1 MTVCSGHR
9 KVLRYAQDDGELGPN
24 VGENRTMSINDPL
37 SPIRLQLMWDRL
49 IAVVEEQALAL
60 IRTGFSTS
68 TREAGDLSA
77 GVFNLDGAMLA
88 QAVTGTPGHINSM
101 ARAVRHFLEKFPA
114 PTMKEGDI
122 FLTND
127 PWKGT
132 GHLHDFTFVTPTFRR
147 GKMVALF
154 ASTCHVVDI
163 GGRGMGTDARQV
175 FEEGL
180 YIPLMRFARQGKV
193 DETLIEI
200 VGANVREPIQVV
212 GDLYSL
218 ATCNEVG
225 CRRLIA
231 MMDEF
236 AIDDLTRLGRHILEK
251 SRQASLEAIR
261 KIKPGVYK
269 YTMRV
274 DGYDKPLDL
283 AATMTIGDS
292 GVDVDFSGTS
302 GVSAYGINVPLCYTE
317 AYASFGVKC
326 IVAPKVPNNEGS
338 LSVIRVTAPEGCILN
353 AKAPSP
359 VAARHVT
366 GQMLPDVMFG
376 CLHQALGGGVPAEG
390 ASCLWNLFALG
401 GPGTTDGDPAETA
414 NARRF
419 TVMSFHAGGTGARP
433 GRDGLSATAFPS
445 GVKNVPI
452 EVNEAVSPIVV
463 WRKEYRQDSG
473 GAGEFRGGL
482 GQVMEV
488 GTLDTAPFAVSA
500 YYDRIDHPPRGR
512 DGGQNGAAGTLS
524 LTSGVTL
531 RGKGQQTVPRQD
543 RVIIAMPGGGGLG
556 NPRSR
561 DAAAVADD
569 VRQGF
574 VSVEGARRDYGV
586 AVGADGAVDMAE
598 TAKLRALAAE

>member
-1 MTVCSGHR
+1 
-9 KVLRYAQDDGELGPN
+9 
-24 VGENRTMSINDPL
+24 MSINDPL

-60 IRTGFSTS
+60 MRTGFSTS

-77 GVFNLDGAMLA
+77 GVFDLKGAMLA

-101 ARAVRHFLEKFPA
+101 ARAVYHFLDRFPA
-114 PTMKEGDI
+114 KTMKEGDI

-163 GGRGMGTDARQV
+163 GGRGMGADARQV
-175 FEEGL
+175 YEEGL
-180 YIPLMRFARQGKV
+180 YIPLMRFASEGTV
-193 DETLIEI
+193 DRTLTDI
-200 VGANVREPIQVV
+200 VAANVREPVQVV

-218 ATCNEVG
+218 ATCNEIG
-225 CRRLIA
+225 CRRLIE

-236 AIDDLTRLGRHILEK
+236 AIDDLDRLGAHILAK
-251 SRQASLEAIR
+251 SRQASLEAIS
-261 KIKPGVYK
+261 KIKPGEYK
-269 YTMRV
+269 FSMTV
-274 DGYDKPLDL
+274 DGYDKPIDL
-283 AATMTIGDS
+283 VASMKIGPT
-292 GVDVDFSGTS
+292 GIDVDFTGTS
-302 GVSAYGINVPLCYTE
+302 GVSAFGINVPHCYTE

-338 LSVIRVTAPEGCILN
+338 LEVIRISAPEGSILN
-353 AKAPSP
+353 AKHPSP

-390 ASCLWNLFALG
+390 ASCLWNLSAMG
-401 GPGTTDGDPAETA
+401 GPGRVDGDPADTV
-414 NARRF
+414 NAKTF
-419 TVMSFHAGGTGARP
+419 TIMSFHAGGTGARP

-445 GVKNVPI
+445 GVRNVPA
-452 EVNEAVSPIVV
+452 EVNETISPIVI
-463 WRKEYRQDSG
+463 WKKEYRQDSG

-482 GQVMEV
+482 GQIMEV
-488 GTLDTAPFAVSA
+488 STLDTAPFAISA
-500 YYDRIDHPPRGR
+500 YYDRVDHPPRGR
-512 DGGQNGAAGTLS
+512 DGGLNGMAGKVELD
-524 LTSGVTL
+524 SGVKL
-531 RGKGQQTVPRQD
+531 RGMGQQTVPQKD
-543 RVIIAMPGGGGLG
+543 RLIISMPGGGGLG
-556 NPRSR
+556 NPHKR
-561 DAAAVADD
+561 AASVVAED

-574 VSVEGARRDYGV
+574 ISSEAARRDYGV
-586 AVGADGAVDMAE
+586 AVNDDFSVDERE
-598 TAKLRALAAE
+598 TAKLRAVAAE

>member
-1 MTVCSGHR
+1 
-9 KVLRYAQDDGELGPN
+9 
-24 VGENRTMSINDPL
+24 MSINDPM

-49 IAVVEEQALAL
+49 IAVVEEQALTL

-77 GVFNLDGAMLA
+77 GVFNLRGDMLA

-101 ARAVRHFLEKFPA
+101 ARAVRHFIAKFPVA
-114 PTMKEGDI
+114 TMKEGDI

-147 GKMVALF
+147 GKMVAMF

-180 YIPLMRFARQGKV
+180 YIPLMRFARAGTV

-200 VGANVREPIQVV
+200 VTVNVREPVQVV

-218 ATCNEVG
+218 ATCNEIG
-225 CRRLIA
+225 CRRLVE

-236 AIDDLTRLGRHILEK
+236 AIDDLDRLGKHILEK
-251 SRQASLEAIR
+251 SKQASLEAIG
-261 KIKPGVYK
+261 KVKPGT
-269 YTMRV
+269 YTFSMTV

-283 AATMTIGDS
+283 VATMTVGATGI
-292 GVDVDFSGTS
+292 DVDFTGTS
-302 GVSAYGINVPLCYTE
+302 GVSSYGINVPVCYTE

-353 AKAPSP
+353 AKHPSP

-376 CLHQALGGGVPAEG
+376 CLHQAMPDGVPAEG
-390 ASCLWNLFALG
+390 TSCLWNLFALG
-401 GPGTTDGDPAETA
+401 GPGRTDGDPSETV
-414 NARRF
+414 NAIPF

-433 GRDGLSATAFPS
+433 GADGLSATAFPS

-452 EVNEAVSPIVV
+452 EVNEAVSPILV

-473 GAGEFRGGL
+473 GPGEFRGGL
-482 GQVMEV
+482 GQIMEV
-488 GTLDTAPFAVSA
+488 GTLDDAPFAISA

-512 DGGQNGAAGTLS
+512 QGGHNGMAGTLT
-524 LTSGVTL
+524 LQSGGKL
-531 RGKGQQTVPRQD
+531 RGMGQQTIGKTD
-543 RVIIAMPGGGGLG
+543 RVIISAPGGGGLG
-556 NPRSR
+556 NPRKRAIES
-561 DAAAVADD
+561 VAQD
-569 VRQGF
+569 VREGF
-574 VSVEGARRDYGV
+574 ISAEAAKRDYGV
-586 AVGADGAVDMAE
+586 AVGADGSVDAAE
-598 TAKLRALAAE
+598 TQKLRALAAE

>member
-1 MTVCSGHR
+1 
-9 KVLRYAQDDGELGPN
+9 
-24 VGENRTMSINDPL
+24 MSANDPL

-60 IRTGFSTS
+60 MRTGFSPS

-77 GVFNLDGAMLA
+77 GVFDLSGAMLA

-101 ARAVRHFLEKFPA
+101 ARAVYHFLDRFPA
-114 PTMKEGDI
+114 KTMKEGDI

-163 GGRGMGTDARQV
+163 GGRGMGADGRQV
-175 FEEGL
+175 YEEGL
-180 YIPLMRFARQGKV
+180 HIPLMHFARQGTV
-193 DETLIEI
+193 DQTLTDI
-200 VGANVREPIQVV
+200 VAANVREPVQVV

-218 ATCNEVG
+218 ATCNEIG
-225 CRRLIA
+225 CRRLIE

-236 AIDDLTRLGRHILEK
+236 AIDDLDRLGAHILAK
-251 SRQASLEAIR
+251 SKQASLEEIA
-261 KIKPGVYK
+261 KIKPGEYK
-269 YTMRV
+269 FSMRI
-274 DGYDKPLDL
+274 DGYDKPIDL
-283 AATMTIGDS
+283 VASMKIGPT
-292 GVDVDFSGTS
+292 GIDVDFAGTS
-302 GVSAYGINVPLCYTE
+302 GVSPYGINVPHCYTE

-338 LSVIRVTAPEGCILN
+338 LSVIRISAPDGTILN
-353 AKAPSP
+353 AKHPSP
-359 VAARHVT
+359 VSTRHVT

-390 ASCLWNLFALG
+390 TSCLWNLSASG
-401 GPGTTDGDPAETA
+401 GPGRVDGDPAETKGA
-414 NARRF
+414 TPFNIL
-419 TVMSFHAGGTGARP
+419 SFHAGGTGARP

-445 GVKNVPI
+445 GVRNVPA
-452 EVNEAVSPIVV
+452 EVNETISPIVI
-463 WRKEYRQDSG
+463 WKKEYRQDSG

-488 GTLDTAPFAVSA
+488 STLEPAPFAISA
-500 YYDRIDHPPRGR
+500 YYDRIEHAPRGR
-512 DGGQNGAAGTLS
+512 DGGRDGQAGRVELD
-524 LTSGVTL
+524 SGKKL
-531 RGKGQQTVPRQD
+531 RGMGQQTIPRNS
-543 RVIIAMPGGGGLG
+543 RLIISMPGGGGLG
-556 NPRSR
+556 HPHKRPAR
-561 DAAAVADD
+561 TVADD

-574 VSVEGARRDYGV
+574 ISAEAARRDYGV
-586 AVGADGAVDMAE
+586 AVNDDFSVNEGE
-598 TAKLRALAAE
+598 TAKLRAAAAE

>member
-1 MTVCSGHR
+1 M
-9 KVLRYAQDDGELGPN
+9 N
-24 VGENRTMSINDPL
+24 INDPL

-60 IRTGFSTS
+60 MRTGFSTS

-77 GVFNLDGAMLA
+77 GVFDLDGAMLA

-101 ARAVRHFLEKFPA
+101 ARAVYHFLDRFPA
-114 PTMKEGDI
+114 KTMKEGDI

-163 GGRGMGTDARQV
+163 GGRGMGADARQV
-175 FEEGL
+175 YEEGL
-180 YIPLMRFARQGKV
+180 YIPLMRFAREGKV
-193 DETLIEI
+193 DETLTDI
-200 VGANVREPIQVV
+200 VAANVREPIQVV

-218 ATCNEVG
+218 ATCNEIG
-225 CRRLIA
+225 CRRLIE

-236 AIDDLTRLGRHILEK
+236 AIDDLDRLGQHILEK

-261 KIKPGVYK
+261 KIKPGDYK
-269 YTMRV
+269 FSMRV
-274 DGYDKPLDL
+274 DGYDKPIDIV
-283 AATMTIGDS
+283 ATMKIGET
-292 GVDVDFSGTS
+292 GIDVDFTGTS
-302 GVSAYGINVPLCYTE
+302 GVSAFGINVPVCYTE

-338 LSVIRVTAPEGCILN
+338 LEVIRVTAPEGSILN
-353 AKAPSP
+353 AKHPAP

-390 ASCLWNLFALG
+390 ASCLWNLSALG
-401 GPGTTDGDPAETA
+401 GPGRADGDPAETI
-414 NARRF
+414 NATTF
-419 TVMSFHAGGTGARP
+419 TIMSFHAGGTGARP

-445 GVKNVPI
+445 GVRNVPV
-452 EVNEAVSPIVV
+452 EVNETISPIVI
-463 WRKEYRQDSG
+463 WKKEYRQDSG

-482 GQVMEV
+482 GQIMEV
-488 GTLDTAPFAVSA
+488 GTLDAAPFAISA

-512 DGGQNGAAGTLS
+512 DGGQNGMAGVLA
-524 LTSGVTL
+524 LESGKKL
-531 RGKGQQTVPRQD
+531 RGMGQQTIPQKD
-543 RVIIAMPGGGGLG
+543 RLIISMPGGGGLG
-556 NPRSR
+556 NPRKR
-561 DAAAVADD
+561 AAASVADD

-574 VSVEGARRDYGV
+574 ISAEAARRDYGV
-586 AVGADGAVDMAE
+586 AVNDDGAIDEAE
-598 TAKLRALAAE
+598 TAKLRQMAAE

>member
-1 MTVCSGHR
+1 
-9 KVLRYAQDDGELGPN
+9 
-24 VGENRTMSINDPL
+24 MSINDPL

-60 IRTGFSTS
+60 MRTGFSTS

-77 GVFNLDGAMLA
+77 GVFDLKGAMLA

-101 ARAVRHFLEKFPA
+101 ARAVYHFLDRFPA
-114 PTMKEGDI
+114 KTMKEGDI

-163 GGRGMGTDARQV
+163 GGRGMGADARQV
-175 FEEGL
+175 YEEGL
-180 YIPLMRFARQGKV
+180 YIPLMRFASEGTV
-193 DETLIEI
+193 DRTLTDI
-200 VGANVREPIQVV
+200 VAANVREPVQVV

-218 ATCNEVG
+218 ATCNEIG
-225 CRRLIA
+225 CRRLIE

-236 AIDDLTRLGRHILEK
+236 AIDDLDRLGAHILAK
-251 SRQASLEAIR
+251 SRQASLEAIS
-261 KIKPGVYK
+261 KIKPGEYK
-269 YTMRV
+269 FSMTV
-274 DGYDKPLDL
+274 DGYDKPIDL
-283 AATMTIGDS
+283 VASMKIGPT
-292 GVDVDFSGTS
+292 GIDVDFTGTS
-302 GVSAYGINVPLCYTE
+302 GVSAFGINVPHCYTE

-338 LSVIRVTAPEGCILN
+338 LEVIRISAPEGSILN
-353 AKAPSP
+353 AKHPSP

-390 ASCLWNLFALG
+390 ASCLWNLSAMG
-401 GPGTTDGDPAETA
+401 GPGRVDGDPADTV
-414 NARRF
+414 NAKTF
-419 TVMSFHAGGTGARP
+419 TIMSFHAGGTGARP

-445 GVKNVPI
+445 GVRNVPA
-452 EVNEAVSPIVV
+452 EVNETISPIVI
-463 WRKEYRQDSG
+463 WKKEYRQDSG

-482 GQVMEV
+482 GQIMEV
-488 GTLDTAPFAVSA
+488 STLDTAPFAISA
-500 YYDRIDHPPRGR
+500 YYDRVDHPPRGR
-512 DGGQNGAAGTLS
+512 DGGLNGMAGKVELD
-524 LTSGVTL
+524 SGVKL
-531 RGKGQQTVPRQD
+531 RGMGQQTVPQKD
-543 RVIIAMPGGGGLG
+543 RLIISMPGGGGLG
-556 NPRSR
+556 NPRKR
-561 DAAAVADD
+561 AASVVAED

-574 VSVEGARRDYGV
+574 ISSEAARRDYGV
-586 AVGADGAVDMAE
+586 AVNDDFSVDERE
-598 TAKLRALAAE
+598 TAKLRAVAAE

>member
-1 MTVCSGHR
+1 
-9 KVLRYAQDDGELGPN
+9 
-24 VGENRTMSINDPL
+24 MSINDPL

-60 IRTGFSTS
+60 MRTGFSTS

-77 GVFNLDGAMLA
+77 GVFDLKGDMLA

-101 ARAVRHFLEKFPA
+101 ARSVRHFLEKFPA

-163 GGRGMGTDARQV
+163 GGRGMGADARQV
-175 FEEGL
+175 YEEGL
-180 YIPLMRFARQGKV
+180 YIPLMRFASEGTV
-193 DETLIEI
+193 DRTLTDI
-200 VGANVREPIQVV
+200 VAANVREPVQVV

-218 ATCNEVG
+218 ATCNEIG
-225 CRRLIA
+225 CRRLIE

-236 AIDDLTRLGRHILEK
+236 AIDDLDRLGAHILAK
-251 SRQASLEAIR
+251 SRQASLEAIS
-261 KIKPGVYK
+261 KIKPGEYK
-269 YTMRV
+269 FSMTV
-274 DGYDKPLDL
+274 DGYDKPIDL
-283 AATMTIGDS
+283 VASMKIGPT
-292 GVDVDFSGTS
+292 GIDVDFTGTS
-302 GVSAYGINVPLCYTE
+302 GVSAFGINVPHCYTE

-338 LSVIRVTAPEGCILN
+338 LEVIRISAPEGSILN
-353 AKAPSP
+353 AKHPSP

-390 ASCLWNLFALG
+390 ASCLWNLSAMG
-401 GPGTTDGDPAETA
+401 GPGRVDGDPADTV
-414 NARRF
+414 NAKTF
-419 TVMSFHAGGTGARP
+419 TIMSFHAGGTGARP

-445 GVKNVPI
+445 GVRNVPA
-452 EVNEAVSPIVV
+452 EVNETISPIVI
-463 WRKEYRQDSG
+463 WKKEYRQDSG

-482 GQVMEV
+482 GQIMEV
-488 GTLDTAPFAVSA
+488 STLDTAPFAISA
-500 YYDRIDHPPRGR
+500 YYDRVDHPPRGR
-512 DGGQNGAAGTLS
+512 DGGLNGMAGKVELD
-524 LTSGVTL
+524 SGVKL
-531 RGKGQQTVPRQD
+531 RGMGQQTVPQKD
-543 RVIIAMPGGGGLG
+543 RLIISMPGGGGLG
-556 NPRSR
+556 NPHKR
-561 DAAAVADD
+561 AASVVAED

-574 VSVEGARRDYGV
+574 ISSEAARRDYGV
-586 AVGADGAVDMAE
+586 AVNDDFSVDERE
-598 TAKLRALAAE
+598 TARLRAVAAE

>member
-1 MTVCSGHR
+1 
-9 KVLRYAQDDGELGPN
+9 
-24 VGENRTMSINDPL
+24 MSINDPL

-60 IRTGFSTS
+60 MRTGFSTS

-77 GVFNLDGAMLA
+77 GVFDLDGAMLA

-101 ARAVRHFLEKFPA
+101 ARAVYHFLDRFPA
-114 PTMKEGDI
+114 KTMKEGDI
-122 FLTND
+122 YLTND

-163 GGRGMGTDARQV
+163 GGRGMGADARQV
-175 FEEGL
+175 YEEGL
-180 YIPLMRFARQGKV
+180 YIPLMHFAREGKV
-193 DETLIEI
+193 DQTLTDI
-200 VGANVREPIQVV
+200 VAANVREPIQVV

-218 ATCNEVG
+218 ATCNEIG
-225 CRRLIA
+225 CRRLIE

-236 AIDDLTRLGRHILEK
+236 AIDDLDRLGTHILEK
-251 SRQASLEAIR
+251 SKQASLEAIR
-261 KIKPGVYK
+261 KIKPGAYK
-269 YTMRV
+269 FSMRV
-274 DGYDKPLDL
+274 DGYDKPIDL
-283 AATMTIGDS
+283 VATMTIGES
-292 GVDVDFSGTS
+292 GIDVDFSGTS
-302 GVSAYGINVPLCYTE
+302 GVSAYGINVPVCYTE

-338 LSVIRVTAPEGCILN
+338 LEVIRVTAPEGSILN
-353 AKAPSP
+353 AKHPAP

-376 CLHQALGGGVPAEG
+376 CLHQALNGGVPAEG
-390 ASCLWNLFALG
+390 TSCLWNLSALG
-401 GPGTTDGDPAETA
+401 GPGRADGDPAETI
-414 NARRF
+414 NATTF
-419 TVMSFHAGGTGARP
+419 TIMSFHAGGTGARP

-445 GVKNVPI
+445 GVRNVPV
-452 EVNEAVSPIVV
+452 EVNETISPIVI
-463 WRKEYRQDSG
+463 WKKEYRQDSG

-488 GTLDTAPFAVSA
+488 GTLDTAPFAIAA

-512 DGGQNGAAGTLS
+512 DGGHNGMAGRVALE
-524 LTSGVTL
+524 SGHKL
-531 RGKGQQTVPRQD
+531 RGMGQQTVPQKD
-543 RVIIAMPGGGGLG
+543 KLIISMPGGGGLG
-556 NPRSR
+556 NPRR
-561 DAAAVADD
+561 RAVAAVADD

-574 VSVEGARRDYGV
+574 ISPDAARRDYGV
-586 AVGADGAVDMAE
+586 AVNDDGSVDE
-598 TAKLRALAAE
+598 TETRKLRAIAAE

>member
-1 MTVCSGHR
+1 
-9 KVLRYAQDDGELGPN
+9 
-24 VGENRTMSINDPL
+24 MSINDPL

-60 IRTGFSTS
+60 MRTGFSTS

-77 GVFNLDGAMLA
+77 GVFDLDGAMLA

-101 ARAVRHFLEKFPA
+101 ARAVYHFLDRFPA
-114 PTMKEGDI
+114 KTMKEGDI

-163 GGRGMGTDARQV
+163 GGRGMGADARQV
-175 FEEGL
+175 YEEGL
-180 YIPLMRFARQGKV
+180 YIPLMRFAREGKV
-193 DETLIEI
+193 DETLTDI
-200 VGANVREPIQVV
+200 VAANVREPIQVV

-218 ATCNEVG
+218 ATCNEIG
-225 CRRLIA
+225 CRRLIE

-236 AIDDLTRLGRHILEK
+236 AIDDLDRLGQHILEK

-261 KIKPGVYK
+261 KIKPGAYK
-269 YTMRV
+269 FSMRV
-274 DGYDKPLDL
+274 DGYDKPIDIV
-283 AATMTIGDS
+283 ATMKIGDT
-292 GVDVDFSGTS
+292 GIDVDFTGTS
-302 GVSAYGINVPLCYTE
+302 GVSAFGINVPVCYTE

-338 LSVIRVTAPEGCILN
+338 LEVIRVTAPEGCILN
-353 AKAPSP
+353 AKHPAP

-390 ASCLWNLFALG
+390 ASCLWNLSALG
-401 GPGTTDGDPAETA
+401 GPGRADGDPADSI
-414 NARRF
+414 NATTF
-419 TVMSFHAGGTGARP
+419 TIMSFHAGGTGARP

-445 GVKNVPI
+445 GVRNVPV
-452 EVNEAVSPIVV
+452 EVNETISPIVI
-463 WRKEYRQDSG
+463 WKKEYRQDSG

-488 GTLDTAPFAVSA
+488 GTLDAAPFAISA

-512 DGGQNGAAGTLS
+512 DGGQDGMAGILA
-524 LTSGVTL
+524 LDSGKKL
-531 RGKGQQTVPRQD
+531 RGMGQQTIPQKD
-543 RVIIAMPGGGGLG
+543 RLIISMPGGGGLG
-556 NPRSR
+556 NPRKR
-561 DAAAVADD
+561 AAASVADD

-574 VSVEGARRDYGV
+574 ISSEAARRDYGV
-586 AVGADGAVDMAE
+586 AVNDDGAIDEGE
-598 TAKLRALAAE
+598 TAKLRQLAAE

>member
-1 MTVCSGHR
+1 
-9 KVLRYAQDDGELGPN
+9 
-24 VGENRTMSINDPL
+24 MSFNDPL

-77 GVFNLDGAMLA
+77 GVFDLSGAMLA

-101 ARAVRHFLEKFPA
+101 ARAVYHFLDKFPA

-163 GGRGMGTDARQV
+163 GGRGMGADARNV

-180 YIPLMRFARQGKV
+180 YIPLMKFAQAGKV
-193 DETLIEI
+193 DQTLTDI
-200 VGANVREPIQVV
+200 VAANVREPVQVV

-218 ATCNEVG
+218 ATCNEIG
-225 CRRLIA
+225 CRRLIE

-236 AIDDLTRLGRHILEK
+236 AIDDLERLGRHILEK
-251 SRQASLEAIR
+251 SKQASLEAIR
-261 KIKPGVYK
+261 KIKPGDYK
-269 YTMRV
+269 FSMRV
-274 DGYDKPLDL
+274 DGYDKPIDL
-283 AATMTIGDS
+283 VAKMKIGAD
-292 GVDVDFSGTS
+292 GIDVDFSGTS
-302 GVSAYGINVPLCYTE
+302 GVSSYGINVPICYTE

-338 LSVIRVTAPEGCILN
+338 LEVIRVTAPPGCILN
-353 AKAPSP
+353 AEKPAP

-390 ASCLWNLFALG
+390 ASCLWNLSALG
-401 GPGTTDGDPAETA
+401 GPGRTDGDPAETV
-414 NARRF
+414 NATPF
-419 TVMSFHAGGTGARP
+419 NVMSFHAGGTGARP
-433 GRDGLSATAFPS
+433 GKDGLSATAFPS
-445 GVKNVPI
+445 GVRNVPI

-463 WRKEYRQDSG
+463 WKKEYIQDSG

-482 GQVMEV
+482 GQIMEV
-488 GTLDTAPFAVSA
+488 GTLDTAPFAISA

-512 DGGQNGAAGTLS
+512 EGGRDGGAGHVELA
-524 LTSGVTL
+524 SGRKL
-531 RGKGQQTVPRQD
+531 RGKGQQTVPQGD

-556 NPRSR
+556 NPRQR
-561 DAAAVADD
+561 DVGAVADD

-574 VSVEGARRDYGV
+574 ISADAARRDYAV
-586 AVGADGAVDMAE
+586 AVNDDGSVNESE
-598 TAKLRALAAE
+598 TAKLRQLAAE

>member
-1 MTVCSGHR
+1 
-9 KVLRYAQDDGELGPN
+9 
-24 VGENRTMSINDPL
+24 MSINDPM

-77 GVFNLDGAMLA
+77 GVFDLEGAMLA

-101 ARAVRHFLEKFPA
+101 ARAVYHFLDRFPA
-114 PTMKEGDI
+114 HTMKEGDI

-163 GGRGMGTDARQV
+163 GGRGMGADARQV
-175 FEEGL
+175 YEEGL
-180 YIPLMRFARQGKV
+180 YIPLMRFAREGKV
-193 DETLIEI
+193 DETLTDI
-200 VGANVREPIQVV
+200 VAANVREPVQVV

-218 ATCNEVG
+218 ATCNEIG
-225 CRRLIA
+225 CRRLIE

-236 AIDDLTRLGRHILEK
+236 AIDDLERLGAHILEK

-261 KIKPGVYK
+261 KIKPGEYK
-269 YTMRV
+269 FSMRV
-274 DGYDKPLDL
+274 DGYDKPIDL
-283 AATMTIGDS
+283 VATMKIGDT
-292 GVDVDFSGTS
+292 GIDVDFAGTS
-302 GVSAYGINVPLCYTE
+302 GVSAYGINVPHCYTE

-338 LSVIRVTAPEGCILN
+338 LEVIRVTAPEGCILN
-353 AKAPSP
+353 AKHPAP

-376 CLHQALGGGVPAEG
+376 CLHQALEGGVPAEG
-390 ASCLWNLFALG
+390 ASCLWNLSALG
-401 GPGTTDGDPAETA
+401 GPGRADGDPADTI
-414 NARRF
+414 NAKVF
-419 TVMSFHAGGTGARP
+419 TIMSFHAGGTGARP

-445 GVKNVPI
+445 GVRNVPV
-452 EVNEAVSPIVV
+452 EVNETISPVV
-463 WRKEYRQDSG
+463 IWKKEYRQDSG

-482 GQVMEV
+482 GQIMEV
-488 GTLDTAPFAVSA
+488 GTLDKAPFAISA

-512 DGGQNGAAGTLS
+512 DGGQ
-524 LTSGVTL
+524 SGMPGRVALDSGKKL
-531 RGKGQQTVPRQD
+531 RGMGQQTVPEKD
-543 RVIIAMPGGGGLG
+543 RLIISMPGGGGLG
-556 NPRSR
+556 NPRR
-561 DAAAVADD
+561 RAVAAVADD

-574 VSVEGARRDYGV
+574 ISSEAARRDYGV
-586 AVGADGAVDMAE
+586 AVNDDGSVDQAE
-598 TAKLRALAAE
+598 TAKLRAVAAE

>member
-1 MTVCSGHR
+1 V
-9 KVLRYAQDDGELGPN
+9 K
-24 VGENRTMSINDPL
+24 MSTNDPL

-60 IRTGFSTS
+60 VRTGFSTS

-77 GVFNLDGAMLA
+77 GVFDLDGAMLA

-101 ARAVRHFLEKFPA
+101 ARAVYHFLDKFPA
-114 PTMKEGDI
+114 RTMKDGDI

-163 GGRGMGTDARQV
+163 GGRGMGADARQV
-175 FEEGL
+175 YEEGL
-180 YIPLMRFARQGKV
+180 YIPLMRFAHAGKV
-193 DETLIEI
+193 DQTLIDI
-200 VGANVREPIQVV
+200 VAANVREPVQVV

-218 ATCNEVG
+218 AACNDIG
-225 CRRLIA
+225 SRRLIE

-236 AIDDLTRLGRHILEK
+236 AIDDLKRLGDHVLEK
-251 SRQASLEAIR
+251 SRQASLELIR
-261 KIKPGVYK
+261 RIRPGEYK
-269 YTMRV
+269 FSMRV
-274 DGYDKPLDL
+274 DGYDKPIDL
-283 AATMTIGDS
+283 VATMKIGAS
-292 GVDVDFSGTS
+292 GIDVDFAGTS
-302 GVSAYGINVPLCYTE
+302 GVSAFGINVPVCYTE

-338 LSVIRVTAPEGCILN
+338 LSVIRVTAPADSILN
-353 AKAPSP
+353 ARAPAP

-376 CLHQALGGGVPAEG
+376 CLHQALQGGVPAEG
-390 ASCLWNLFALG
+390 ASCLWNLSAIG
-401 GPGTTDGDPAETA
+401 GPGRADGDPAETVHA
-414 NARRF
+414 EPFN
-419 TVMSFHAGGTGARP
+419 VMSFHAGGTGARP
-433 GRDGLSATAFPS
+433 GKDGLSATAFPS
-445 GVKNVPI
+445 GVRNVPI
-452 EVNEAVSPIVV
+452 EVNEAISPIVV
-463 WRKEYRQDSG
+463 WKKEYREDSG

-488 GTLDTAPFAVSA
+488 GTLDKAPFAISA

-512 DGGQNGAAGTLS
+512 EGGHAGATGAVHLS
-524 LTSGVTL
+524 SGKAL
-531 RGKGQQTVPRQD
+531 RGKGQQTVPQKD
-543 RVIIAMPGGGGLG
+543 RVIIEMPGGGGLG
-556 NPRSR
+556 NPRKR
-561 DAAAVADD
+561 AITAVADD

-574 VSVEGARRDYGV
+574 ISAEAARRDYGV
-586 AVGADGAVDMAE
+586 AVANDGTVDEAE
-598 TAKLRALAAE
+598 TARLRALAAE